1 MGSKSTLRGDKRG
14 FTESRCRINN
24 FCNLEQY
31 KPAKLPFSSHLSK
44 AITLLFLKKFLT
56 LIIELFI
63 AFTME
68 QDIPDYDMDSED
80 ERWLAVHTKN
90 LEINELKVLQ
100 AKNI

>member
-1 MGSKSTLRGDKRG
+1 MVSKSTLRGDKRG
-14 FTESRCRINN
+14 FPESRFRLNN
-24 FCNLEQY
+24 FCNLKQLNQ
-31 KPAKLPFSSHLSK
+31 PNSHFPVIKNNNIIVLNK
-44 AITLLFLKKFLT
+44 MLT
-56 LIIELFI
+56 LIIEFFI

-100 AKNI
+100 AKNV

>member
-1 MGSKSTLRGDKRG
+1 M
-14 FTESRCRINN
+14 
-24 FCNLEQY
+24 
-31 KPAKLPFSSHLSK
+31 
-44 AITLLFLKKFLT
+44 LT
-56 LIIELFI
+56 LIIEFCI

-100 AKNI
+100 ATNV